1 MKLRMLLIGCV
12 LLAPSLWGQEIQ
24 AGLYRPSAGALVMK
38 YPPAVLDQRIPLEPT
53 LHLYGRG
60 FKAGRG
66 VLEFTLLAR
75 GKRIHRGRVELDEP
89 GEVFE
94 RSVKLTDPFPG
105 ADRLTWTVRL
115 GKETWRG
122 EARLRWS
129 RFSGRLDYVDGRPR
143 PSYIDLHPVT
153 FVGGNFT
160 VPVREDGSFAAQ
172 VPARVYAVA
181 NVNGAG
187 YSVDAMER
195 WAWDFDLTADR
206 EENFRVGRT
215 ELYGMKAFCLLAP
228 TSTVFVVFRATALT
242 RILQHA
248 PERDARPKDDHT
260 MGRIVEHLKL
270 TPMAVAPELAR
281 ENVKVRLDGVAIPV
295 SDLSRVVETSGQG
308 IDQTLYLLQFTPPQ
322 RPARGVRHEVLVEV
336 ESRDMLHGELVT
348 DFGQGS
354 AGLYLD

>member
-1 MKLRMLLIGCV
+1 MNFCLALIGCV
-12 LLAPSLWGQEIQ
+12 LLTPILYGQEVQ
-24 AGLYRPSAGALVMK
+24 AGLYRPPAGVLVMR
-38 YPPAVLDQRIPLEPT
+38 YAPASLDQQIPLEPM

-66 VLEFTLLAR
+66 SLEFILRAGAEKL
-75 GKRIHRGRVELDEP
+75 HRGRVALDEP

-94 RSVKLTDPFPG
+94 RTVGLPAPFPR
-105 ADRLTWTVRL
+105 ADRLSWTVCL
-115 GKETWRG
+115 GGETWQG

-153 FVGGNFT
+153 FAGGNFK